1 MASES
6 RMIAFLFPGQGAQF
20 AGFLHSLGGAAPHVR
35 IGETIEEASDV
46 LHLSVLD
53 LDHADALRSTVSVQI
68 GLLVAGVATARAL
81 RAEGIVPDA
90 VAGLSVGA
98 YGAAVACEAIAF
110 DDALRLVKLRAELM
124 ESAYPRGFGML
135 AVSGLNERQLS
146 AVIEN
151 AGTRDAYI
159 ANLNAPRQ
167 IVVAG
172 SDIDLHRIHEASLE
186 AGARKADRLA
196 VSVPSHCVL
205 LDVAAR
211 TLTAAASKIVF
222 HVPSA
227 PYISNRGARP
237 LREGDA
243 IRNDLATNLRYPVRW
258 HDSTIVLNELGV
270 GVFVEMP
277 PGNTLTQLAGDALPD
292 VAGVAI
298 EQMSSA
304 SAVALVRARAGL

>member
-1 MASES
+1 
-6 RMIAFLFPGQGAQF
+6 
-20 AGFLHSLGGAAPHVR
+20 
-35 IGETIEEASDV
+35 
-46 LHLSVLD
+46 
-53 LDHADALRSTVSVQI
+53 
-68 GLLVAGVATARAL
+68 
-81 RAEGIVPDA
+81 
-90 VAGLSVGA
+90 VGA

-211 TLTAAASKIVF
+211 TLTAAASKIEF
-222 HVPSA
+222 HVPCV

-237 LREGDA
+237 LRLGDA

-270 GVFVEMP
+270 SVFVEMP

-304 SAVALVRARAGL
+304 SVVALVRARAGL

>member
-172 SDIDLHRIHEASLE
+172 SDIDLHRSHEASLE

-211 TLTAAASKIVF
+211 TLTAAASKIEF
-222 HVPSA
+222 HVPS
-227 PYISNRGARP
+227 
-237 LREGDA
+237 
-243 IRNDLATNLRYPVRW
+243 
-258 HDSTIVLNELGV
+258 
-270 GVFVEMP
+270 
-277 PGNTLTQLAGDALPD
+277 
-292 VAGVAI
+292 
-298 EQMSSA
+298 
-304 SAVALVRARAGL
+304 